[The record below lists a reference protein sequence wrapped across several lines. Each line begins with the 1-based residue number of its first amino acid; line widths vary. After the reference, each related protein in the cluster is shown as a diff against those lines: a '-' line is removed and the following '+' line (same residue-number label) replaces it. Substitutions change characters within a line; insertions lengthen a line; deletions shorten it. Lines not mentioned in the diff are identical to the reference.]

1 MTFKLNCPKREWKG
15 SDLERGKGKEEW
27 GQKNKGR
34 VRMKDDDNGLEGE
47 RREGEEKNEKRE
59 IVFEL
64 F

>member
-1 MTFKLNCPKREWKG
+1 MIC
-15 SDLERGKGKEEW
+15 RGKGKGEW
-27 GQKNKGR
+27 EPKNKGK
-34 VRMKDDDNGLEGE
+34 VRMKDNEKGLEGE